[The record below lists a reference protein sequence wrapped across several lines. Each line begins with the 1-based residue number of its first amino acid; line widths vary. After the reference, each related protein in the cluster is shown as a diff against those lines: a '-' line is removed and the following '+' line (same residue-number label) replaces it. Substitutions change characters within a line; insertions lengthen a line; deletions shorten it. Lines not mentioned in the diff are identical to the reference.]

1 LFYKGILCLYKTSE
15 VFMGISLITKAEYKT
30 YMGISSTNS
39 DTEIDFLIPKVSELV
54 KSYCRRT
61 FVDYYDEAKIEFFD
75 GGFKTLLLKEAPVV
89 GIVSVARSTNYGKS
103 YTPLTKYTDWVNQG
117 DAIVSLTPG
126 GFPELINGYRVTY
139 NAGYDLAVFPA
150 DLKLAVLDLVEY
162 YSRNNGAVH
171 SSRDLNPNTTQIS
184 YVSTTNLPAPIKRVL
199 DQYVADFT

>member
-1 LFYKGILCLYKTSE
+1 
-15 VFMGISLITKAEYKT
+15 MGISLITKAEYKT

-61 FVDYYDEAKIEFFD
+61 FVDYYGDAKIEFFD
-75 GGFKTLLLKEAPVV
+75 GGFKTLLLKETPVV
-89 GIVSVARSTNYGKS
+89 GIVSVARSTNYGKA
-103 YTPLTKYTDWVNQG
+103 YTTLTKYTDWVVQG
-117 DAIVSLTPG
+117 DTVVSLTPG
-126 GFPELINGYRVTY
+126 GWPELINGYRVTY
-139 NAGYDLAVFPA
+139 TAGYDLPDLPA

-171 SSRDLNPNTTQIS
+171 TSRDLNPNTTQIS

>member
-1 LFYKGILCLYKTSE
+1 
-15 VFMGISLITKAEYKT
+15 MGTNLVTKAEYKT

-61 FVDYYDEAKIEFFD
+61 FVDFYDEAKIEVFD
-75 GGFKTLLLKEAPVV
+75 GGFKNILLKETPL
-89 GIVSVARSTNYGKS
+89 VSVNSVAYSADYGKT
-103 YTPLTKYTDWVNQG
+103 YTSLVKFTDWVQQG
-117 DAIVSLTPG
+117 DSVISLSPG
-126 GFPELINGYRVTY
+126 GFASAINGYRVSY
-139 NAGYDLAVFPA
+139 FAGYDLAELPG

-184 YVSTTNLPAPIKRVL
+184 YVASSNLPATIKRVL